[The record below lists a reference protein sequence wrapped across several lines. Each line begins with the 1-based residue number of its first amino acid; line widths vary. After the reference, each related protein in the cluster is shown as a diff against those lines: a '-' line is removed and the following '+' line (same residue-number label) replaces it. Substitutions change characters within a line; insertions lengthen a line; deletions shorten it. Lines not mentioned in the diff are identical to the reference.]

1 MTAAFKAFRIRSEGE
16 GVVAGFEQLQLADL
30 SPGNV
35 VVRVLFSTINYKDAL
50 AATGAGK
57 VLRRFPLVGGID
69 FAGVV
74 ESSNDPRFSMGDRVL
89 VTGNGLSE
97 THDGGYAEYARVPG
111 DWVFPIPPGLDELEA
126 MALGTAGCSAAL
138 AIHRME
144 ENGQRPI
151 AGPIAVT
158 GATGGVGSIAIDM
171 LAARGYEVVAVSGK
185 SGAADYLKALGATR
199 ILSRKQIKST
209 GRPLEA
215 VQFAGAIDNVGGDLL
230 AWLTRTVGFWGNIA
244 SIGLAGGA
252 QLETTVMPFILR
264 GVNLLGI
271 NSTSVPRALRTTIWE
286 RIATD
291 LRPRHLDRLVTRT
304 LDFADLPGAFKGYLD
319 GVITGRTVV
328 RISSGRDAA
337 GSADAGHDGGDL
349 GGGSGAGAAGP
360 DASAGHSA
368 EPDATG
374 E

>member
-1 MTAAFKAFRIRSEGE
+1 MSKGPFKAFRIRTQGE
-16 GVVAGFEQLQLADL
+16 DVVAGFEELQLEDL
-30 SPGNV
+30 SPGDV
-35 VVRVLFSTINYKDAL
+35 IVRVMYSGVNYKDAL

-57 VLRRFPLVGGID
+57 ILRKSPLVGGID

-74 ESSNDPRFSMGDRVL
+74 ESSADPRFSAGDRVL

-97 THDGGYAEYARVPG
+97 THDGGYAEYARVPA
-111 DWVFPIPPGLDELEA
+111 DWVFAIPPGLDEFKA
-126 MALGTAGCSAAL
+126 MVLGTAGFTAAL

-144 ENGQRPI
+144 ENAQKPI

-171 LAARGYEVVAVSGK
+171 LASRGYEVVAVTGK
-185 SGAADYLKALGATR
+185 SAAAEFLKSLGATR
-199 ILSRKQIKST
+199 ILLRKQIKSS

-230 AWLTRTVGFWGNIA
+230 AWLMRTVGFWGNIA

-264 GVNLLGI
+264 GVNILGI
-271 NSTSVPRALRTTIWE
+271 NSSATPRAVRTAVWE

-291 LRPRHLDRLVTRT
+291 LMPRHLDRLATKT
-304 LDFADLPGAFKGYLD
+304 IEFADLRSAFEGHLD
-319 GVITGRTVV
+319 GTVTGRTVV
-328 RISSGRDAA
+328 RIQ
-337 GSADAGHDGGDL
+337 
-349 GGGSGAGAAGP
+349 
-360 DASAGHSA
+360 
-368 EPDATG
+368 
-374 E
+374 